1 MASRVFKGRKMK
13 ISIIVPVYNS
23 QQYLA
28 ECLNSLLNQQL
39 DDYEII
45 CVNDGSTD
53 NSSLILQKYAEVYP
67 LIRIVDQEN
76 MGLPAAR
83 NAGLVAAKG
92 EYVLHVDSDD
102 RIEVDSL
109 KALYDCA
116 IKENADIV
124 VFGGHSFPYSVDWI
138 NSVLKVKDRIVF
150 DQVEQALF
158 YEVGS
163 RPFTW
168 NKLYKKSI
176 IEKYQLFYPESVEL
190 GEDQIYQFYVFPHA
204 QRIAYLG
211 RDFYWYRQTRN
222 SMLTKYTSNSD
233 ARLIGL
239 VFNYWLK
246 LGILNKHAK
255 DILVWAL
262 SYVEIDTIGESDIV
276 TVKKSCERLSA
287 LFKMI
292 DFSGV
297 ELNRENQEKM
307 FLVDR
312 LASFTPGREVLSL
325 LILEKQ
331 SLPKILK
338 LVYLTKLYIPL
349 IFPRDSFSFKVLK
362 KTYQG
367 LKRIVSVIK

>member
-1 MASRVFKGRKMK
+1 
-13 ISIIVPVYNS
+13 
-23 QQYLA
+23 
-28 ECLNSLLNQQL
+28 
-39 DDYEII
+39 
-45 CVNDGSTD
+45 
-53 NSSLILQKYAEVYP
+53 
-67 LIRIVDQEN
+67 
-76 MGLPAAR
+76 
-83 NAGLVAAKG
+83 
-92 EYVLHVDSDD
+92 
-102 RIEVDSL
+102 
-109 KALYDCA
+109 
-116 IKENADIV
+116 
-124 VFGGHSFPYSVDWI
+124 
-138 NSVLKVKDRIVF
+138 
-150 DQVEQALF
+150 
-158 YEVGS
+158 
-163 RPFTW
+163 
-168 NKLYKKSI
+168 
-176 IEKYQLFYPESVEL
+176 
-190 GEDQIYQFYVFPHA
+190 
-204 QRIAYLG
+204 
-211 RDFYWYRQTRN
+211 
-222 SMLTKYTSNSD
+222 MLTKYTSNSD
-233 ARLIGL
+233 AHLIGHVDMIEL